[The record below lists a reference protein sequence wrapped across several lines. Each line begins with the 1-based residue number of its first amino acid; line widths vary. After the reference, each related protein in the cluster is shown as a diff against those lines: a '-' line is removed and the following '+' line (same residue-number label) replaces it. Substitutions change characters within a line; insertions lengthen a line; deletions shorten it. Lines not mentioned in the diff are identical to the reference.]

1 MASSKSSPL
10 TFELTEEMQVRL
22 EACRRGH
29 GYVSASAVVRAALAA
44 FDFAGCRPTRA
55 KQRQLSVRVSP
66 EQRAL
71 LRRQARLKRVS
82 VGDLLRLAL
91 AAMPLKPGR
100 R

>member
-10 TFELTEEMQVRL
+10 TFEVTEEMLARL

-44 FDFAGCRPTRA
+44 FDFAGCRPA
-55 KQRQLSVRVSP
+55 KAKHRQLSVRVSA

-71 LRRQARLKRVS
+71 LRRHARLKRVS
-82 VGDLLRLAL
+82 VGELLRLAL
-91 AAMPLKPGR
+91 AAMPVKPGR

>member
-10 TFELTEEMQVRL
+10 TFELTEEMLKRL

-44 FDFAGCRPTRA
+44 FDFAGYAPARP
-55 KQRQLSVRVSP
+55 KHRQLSVRVSF

-71 LRRQARLKRVS
+71 LRRHARLKRVS
-82 VGDLLRLAL
+82 VGELLRLAL
-91 AAMPLKPGR
+91 AAMPVKPGR

>member
-1 MASSKSSPL
+1 MASPKSSPL
-10 TFELTEEMQVRL
+10 TFELTEEMQARL

-29 GYVSASAVVRAALAA
+29 GYASASAVVRAALAA
-44 FDFAGCRPTRA
+44 FDFAGCRPTRP
-55 KQRQLSVRVSP
+55 KHRQLSVRVSA
-66 EQRAL
+66 EQRVL

-82 VGDLLRLAL
+82 VGELLRLAL

>member
-10 TFELTEEMQVRL
+10 TFELTEEMLKRL

-44 FDFAGCRPTRA
+44 FDFAGFTPARP
-55 KQRQLSVRVSP
+55 KHRQLSVRVSV

-71 LRRQARLKRVS
+71 LRRHARLKRVS
-82 VGDLLRLAL
+82 VGELLRLAL
-91 AAMPLKPGR
+91 AAMPVKPGR